1 MTRVVLLV
9 DYFDRVREFSFVKEL
24 AKRVELKIYTEK
36 AASEAETAERLR
48 DADIVITF
56 RDRVIYTPSL
66 LAQME
71 HVQLLAACGA
81 RFTHIDLEAATKR
94 GILITAPPNEESG
107 GFTKTGTAEQTWNL
121 ILGLMKETTMND
133 RAMREGGWQK
143 NPSRGLAGKTLGLLG
158 VGIIGKQI
166 AQIGNAMRMRVIAW
180 SPHLTAERAGASGAE
195 CVSFEKVFSD
205 SDIVSIHIPLMPN
218 NCGLIGEK
226 ELGLMQPHSFLI
238 NTARAGLVKEEALRK
253 VLEQRKI
260 AGVGLDVYWEE
271 PLPAD
276 HWLRRQENV
285 LLQPHLGGMTDKGY
299 ESLVAPAVDNVM
311 AYLDGR
317 PKNLVNPEV
326 LEGRR
331 GRARL

>member
-24 AKRVELKIYTEK
+24 VKRVELKIYTEK
-36 AASEAETAERLR
+36 AASEADTAERLR
-48 DADIVITF
+48 DADIVIAF

-66 LAQME
+66 LAQMD

-81 RFTHIDLEAATKR
+81 RLTHIDLEAATKY
-94 GILITAPPNEESG
+94 GVLITASPNEESG
-107 GFTKTGTAEQTWNL
+107 AFTKTGTAEQTWNL

-133 RAMREGGWQK
+133 RAMREGRWQK

-158 VGIIGKQI
+158 LGIIGKQI
-166 AQIGNAMRMRVIAW
+166 AQIGNAMRMRVLAW
-180 SPHLTAERAGASGAE
+180 SPHLTAERAGASEAE

-218 NCGLIGEK
+218 NRGLIGEK

-331 GRARL
+331 GHARL